1 MYKKLFLVYIQL
13 ENSDIKT
20 LQEIDTVLKENEF
33 IKTIDGHSGTF
44 NLPSGFYTIVVKFN
58 ETDTLTTS
66 WHIQDKVFN
75 LLVGL
80 GVPKPLVVLVTQDDI
95 AW

>member
-1 MYKKLFLVYIQL
+1 MVHIGELLLYLYI
-13 ENSDIKT
+13 IP
-20 LQEIDTVLKENEF
+20 IY
-33 IKTIDGHSGTF
+33 GTF